1 MKRYRISPSR
11 PRCQHPAHCK
21 IRRPVRSFHAVHS
34 RLFLSLYRH
43 KPILCHTLSR
53 RVYHHQQSFIIEH
66 FLEMGR
72 KEILVRRTPRKST
85 ADVIENTAFHICRS
99 VFSTICMAS
108 DFRHITGMIPQ
119 EILFACK
126 DIYKISYLL
135 RRIIISRDMQ
145 MGTAAVF
152 ETASTFIML
161 QEI

>member
-1 MKRYRISPSR
+1 
-11 PRCQHPAHCK
+11 
-21 IRRPVRSFHAVHS
+21 
-34 RLFLSLYRH
+34 
-43 KPILCHTLSR
+43 
-53 RVYHHQQSFIIEH
+53 
-66 FLEMGR
+66 MGR

-135 RRIIISRDMQ
+135 RRIIVSRDMQ